1 MHWNCAILENA
12 QKKFKKYLKVAHFPI
27 LRNFSAFLVVDYE
40 EVVYRSSMYATRY
53 TPCRRRKK

>member
-12 QKKFKKYLKVAHFPI
+12 QKNKKKYLKIAHFPI

-40 EVVYRSSMYATRY
+40 EVVFRSLNSGSIDVQT
-53 TPCRRRKK
+53 

>member
-12 QKKFKKYLKVAHFPI
+12 QKKKKYLKIAYFPK

-40 EVVYRSSMYATRY
+40 EVIFRSFNSGSFDVRT
-53 TPCRRRKK
+53 